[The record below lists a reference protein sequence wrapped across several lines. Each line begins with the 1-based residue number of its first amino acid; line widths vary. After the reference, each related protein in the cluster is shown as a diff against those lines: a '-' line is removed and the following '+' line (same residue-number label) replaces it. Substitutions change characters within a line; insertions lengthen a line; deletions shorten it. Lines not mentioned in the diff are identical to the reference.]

1 MRSSYAV
8 SVLCCPLLTSYE
20 CFCPKP
26 YTLFCHI
33 FFRFQVSSRTS
44 DPFCPTGSAPV
55 SGFNR
60 FEDDFLGPKGAQS
73 RGTSDDAK
81 SDSSD
86 FDEDDDDDVN
96 DDDSDASTSSSHPST
111 IKSGQSSLLE
121 RFEPM
126 IHSTRS
132 GLHC

>member
-1 MRSSYAV
+1 MRSKYAV
-8 SVLCCPLLTSYE
+8 SVLFCPQLTSYE
-20 CFCPKP
+20 CFVPN
-26 YTLFCHI
+26 HI
-33 FFRFQVSSRTS
+33 NYFFTFFRFQVSSRTS